1 MQEAF
6 GIVLFVV
13 VGIGVV
19 IAIASLFTRGRLYDD
34 IGRGGM
40 SIGEDRDTRPR
51 TSAGAAPV
59 NAEERDD
66 EIRQM
71 LAARNARRAAR
82 GEATVDVEEELRAL
96 TRRAGGESVTDPG
109 IADEVRQLVEARN
122 ARRLARG
129 QEPLDVEAEIER
141 QLRDLPG

>member
-6 GIVLFVV
+6 GIVLFAV
-13 VGIGVV
+13 VGIGIVV
-19 IAIASLFTRGRLYDD
+19 AIVSLFTRGRLYDD

-40 SIGEDRDTRPR
+40 SIGEDRDERPR
-51 TSAGAAPV
+51 DAPGGAPPPV
-59 NAEERDD
+59 NPAERDD

-82 GEATVDVEEELRAL
+82 GEETVDVEQELHAL
-96 TRRAGGESVTDPG
+96 THPPAHSDPE
-109 IADEVRQLVEARN
+109 IVAEVRALVEARN
-122 ARRLARG
+122 ARRVARG
-129 QEPLDVEAEIER
+129 QEPLDVDAEIER